1 MSLQARLDAFK
12 ADFLAGRRGF
22 TPSAEVVGMMG
33 RAVEELR
40 GSGVLDHA
48 KKIGDLAPEFTL
60 AAADGVVF
68 SSKELLKKG
77 PLIVSFYRG
86 VWCPYCNLELQ
97 ALQASLAYYR
107 AAGAD
112 LVAISPQTPVNSRR
126 SEREN
131 ELDFPILS
139 DVGGAVAEAFGIRFA
154 LPDYLIEL
162 YKTFGINLPEING
175 AEANGDESWTLPV
188 PARFLIASSGEIHY
202 ADINPDYT
210 HRPEPEAL
218 LPALHALN
226 ATTK

>member
-12 ADFLAGRRGF
+12 ASFLAGGQGF
-22 TPSAEVVGMMG
+22 APPAEAVGMMG

-60 AAADGVVF
+60 AAADGVVL

-139 DVGGAVAEAFGIRFA
+139 DVGGAVAEAFGIRSA

-175 AEANGDESWTLPV
+175 NESWTLPV